1 MVYEITSYDKPRKP
15 EICRTARFFGAGA
28 MGFVGEHETLE
39 AIERHVRTDHM
50 IGMGHKNRGLEIS
63 RHYAAIGR
71 GEITLEQGKLVIKKA
86 AS

>member
-1 MVYEITSYDKPRKP
+1 MTNHVNPKFVERLV
-15 EICRTARFFGAGA
+15 FFGAGA
-28 MGFVGEHETLE
+28 MGFVGEHETLV

-50 IGMGHKNRGLEIS
+50 IGLGHKNRSLEIS

-71 GEITLEQGKLVIKKA
+71 GEITLEHGNLVIKKA